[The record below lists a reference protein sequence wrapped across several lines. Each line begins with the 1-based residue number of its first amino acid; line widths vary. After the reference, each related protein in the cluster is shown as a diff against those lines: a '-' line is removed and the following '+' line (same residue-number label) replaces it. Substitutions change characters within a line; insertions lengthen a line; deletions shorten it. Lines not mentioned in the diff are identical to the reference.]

1 MARYLLCDESQEPG
15 SKRRPAIYDTAALPN
30 ELSWLGVSYTIMTT
44 FGSLGFGV
52 GGIIEQ

>member
-1 MARYLLCDESQEPG
+1 MARYLLCDESQEPE
-15 SKRRPAIYDTAALPN
+15 SNRRPEIYDTAALPT
-30 ELSWLGVSYTIMTT
+30 ELSWLGVSYTIMAT

>member
-15 SKRRPAIYDTAALPN
+15 SKRRPAIYDTAALPT
-30 ELSWLGVSYTIMTT
+30 ELSWLGESYTIMAT